1 MIDYPGEIGTEFE
14 IIYTCLS
21 GDQTGEKIEDKNLMA
36 LDFELISYCS
46 HWQLK
51 MLRLKKKFWS
61 VYHQPKFDMR
71 PVPATFEIACG
82 LPAPSLGALSLKYL
96 QYAAGLLQKMQMQN
110 QIGKHCT
117 RFKGRLKLK

>member
-51 MLRLKKKFWS
+51 MLRLKKNFGRFIIS
-61 VYHQPKFDMR
+61 PNL
-71 PVPATFEIACG
+71 ICG
-82 LPAPSLGALSLKYL
+82 LCPL
-96 QYAAGLLQKMQMQN
+96 
-110 QIGKHCT
+110 H
-117 RFKGRLKLK
+117 LKLHAVCPPPA

>member
-36 LDFELISYCS
+36 LDFELILFSLATKNAS
-46 HWQLK
+46 I
-51 MLRLKKKFWS
+51 KKKFWS

-82 LPAPSLGALSLKYL
+82 LPAPSIGALSLKYL